1 MYQITINNSLA
12 FEVEGFSEN
21 FDANLNRTILSI
33 RGENSVANNG
43 LDSLASLIQ
52 SIANQSTTLIQI
64 KENDNEIIW
73 ESDLY
78 TLETASLTM
87 MKKEVPIENSN
98 GVQIKNYVVI
108 NISFIYDIKEG
119 N

>member
-1 MYQITINNSLA
+1 MYQITINNNLTFA
-12 FEVEGFSEN
+12 VEGFSEH

-33 RGENSVANNG
+33 GGENSVINNG
-43 LDSLASLIQ
+43 LNSLASLIQ
-52 SIANQSTTLIQI
+52 SIASQSTTLIQI

-78 TLETASLTM
+78 ILENAALTM
-87 MKKEVPIENSN
+87 IEKEVPIENSN
-98 GVQIKNYVVI
+98 GVKIKNYVMV